1 MSKFIKTQTEKTNKN
16 GKVLER
22 ILNIQPKKG
31 FVNIEEVNKTY
42 KALAKTTDP
51 SKIMIKIQTIG
62 GFLTAKTFD
71 YIDDDLELLIEN
83 YYTSLSK
90 DGVEKYKNLLS
101 FQIITRP

>member
-1 MSKFIKTQTEKTNKN
+1 
-16 GKVLER
+16 
-22 ILNIQPKKG
+22 
-31 FVNIEEVNKTY
+31 
-42 KALAKTTDP
+42 
-51 SKIMIKIQTIG
+51 MIKIQTIG